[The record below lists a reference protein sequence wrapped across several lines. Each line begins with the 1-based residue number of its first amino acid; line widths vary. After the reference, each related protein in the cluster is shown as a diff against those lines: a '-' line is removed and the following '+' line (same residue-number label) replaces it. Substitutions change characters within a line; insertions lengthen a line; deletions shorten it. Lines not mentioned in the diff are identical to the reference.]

1 MRSRSSGKGNEPGHA
16 ISQTCGRVMLAL
28 DDIVL
33 VRVAEEIT
41 HAQPPEVVI
50 TFLTSSGP
58 AAAET
63 EGIVQHEHTL
73 SSTADYTEARSLSRP
88 HDSKRAGSS
97 REEDRSS
104 VRTQL
109 VVVKSGGGL
118 SSLPVAIFSDAGD
131 AHRRARFLA
140 LRLIVQ
146 ECSLDSFSPP
156 ETPSTGLYLEKTE
169 TGLLLKTADPN
180 T

>member
-1 MRSRSSGKGNEPGHA
+1 MTIRLLAVDHFPGF
-16 ISQTCGRVMLAL
+16 RRR
-28 DDIVL
+28 D
-33 VRVAEEIT
+33 R
-41 HAQPPEVVI
+41 PNK
-50 TFLTSSGP
+50 
-58 AAAET
+58 

-73 SSTADYTEARSLSRP
+73 SSTAGYTKARSLSWP

-140 LRLIVQ
+140 LRLIVNVA
-146 ECSLDSFSPP
+146 DSDQPGNGRSRSQLPAAALCPWRFRGNAPRGHPRPRAGCRSRPASAH
-156 ETPSTGLYLEKTE
+156 EAAGTCREHTSQVRRLTERARLGLR
-169 TGLLLKTADPN
+169 
-180 T
+180 